1 MTKHNVDELVKS
13 ICAEFKVIVVV
24 DEDFPQNY
32 GECYPDLDKIVLS
45 KQYSSGNLKLAV
57 FLHELGHILTMRR
70 KGSRYLAASVFQEES
85 AVWSLAQELHLKYTN
100 RPFTKA
106 QGQFMLQCLNTYSEH
121 HYSFV
126 KKYNKPVENS

>member
-1 MTKHNVDELVKS
+1 MTKHNVDQMVKS

-24 DEDFPQNY
+24 DKDFTENY
-32 GECYPDLDKIVLS
+32 GECYPEQDKIVLG
-45 KQYSSGNLKLAV
+45 KKYSSANIKFAV
-57 FLHELGHILTMRR
+57 FLHELGHILTIRR

-100 RPFTKA
+100 RPFTRA
-106 QGQFMLQCLNTYSEH
+106 QGKFMIQCLDTYSEH

-126 KKYNKPVENS
+126 KKYNK